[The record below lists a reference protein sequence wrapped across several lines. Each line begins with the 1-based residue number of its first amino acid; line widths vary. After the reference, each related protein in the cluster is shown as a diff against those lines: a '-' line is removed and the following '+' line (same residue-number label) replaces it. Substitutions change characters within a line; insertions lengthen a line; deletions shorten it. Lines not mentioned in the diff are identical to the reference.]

1 MSKRSLF
8 QRVNCHIFLH
18 IVLFFYFFFFVWGSA
33 IRYSPLLKKPKK
45 MKDKTLSILLFVE
58 TVIVSIL
65 LVEMYF
71 QDKSLQ
77 KYKDFV
83 NSIDTT
89 TLTIVEKDTVY
100 QTKTYRDTVPK
111 YITKWK
117 TKTDTLFKEN
127 NSIPHIV
134 ELKGKTY
141 SKTITDDNDTIT
153 YHAHVSGYDVDSQE
167 YPRLDSIGFT
177 LRRFITQ
184 TNTTSAQ
191 VVNVTKKRQFITTS
205 PSVTVGY
212 DPFNKQWGA
221 MVGLSLNFNVWN
233 K

>member
-1 MSKRSLF
+1 M
-8 QRVNCHIFLH
+8 
-18 IVLFFYFFFFVWGSA
+18 
-33 IRYSPLLKKPKK
+33 LKKPKK

-167 YPRLDSIGFT
+167 YPRLDSIEFT
-177 LRRFITQ
+177 LRRLNIQ
-184 TNTTSAQ
+184 TNTTSTQ
-191 VVNVTKKRQFITTS
+191 VVKVPKKRQFITTS
-205 PSVTVGY
+205 PSVTFGY
-212 DPFNKQWGA
+212 DPINKQWGA
-221 MVGLSLNFNVWN
+221 MVGVSLNLNVWN